1 MVDRLLQVW
10 DWRFAVLGTGTS
22 AFFTSMQTYMGIIA
36 LLLSIFSASTTIL
49 LTATKLFDWV
59 EKRRAKKKILEGIE
73 ENEEER

>member
-1 MVDRLLQVW
+1 MVEKILQVW
-10 DWRFAVLGTGTS
+10 DWRLAIIGSGTS

-36 LLLSIFSASTTIL
+36 LLLSIFSASATIL

-59 EKRRAKKKILEGIE
+59 EKRREKKKILEGIE

>member
-1 MVDRLLQVW
+1 MVEKILQVW
-10 DWRFAVLGTGTS
+10 DWRLAVIGTGTS

-36 LLLSIFSASTTIL
+36 LLLSIFSASATIL

-59 EKRRAKKKILEGIE
+59 EKRREKKKILEGIE